1 MKGTVYALDGGLVF
15 AKTEEGGICWFEQ
28 LCGEMETG
36 DVVSGDLCTE
46 GRQQLRNET
55 RDRTVSVLLG
65 GTEYKRIGMAF
76 GIPGLL
82 LFGGSILTSHLVP
95 KALPSWISIPLLAI
109 WLVGVV
115 LLVIGLCYYAKAKGY
130 LAVWGFLLPD
140 YRHRSVGSGLASRPD

>member
-36 DVVSGDLCTE
+36 DVVSGDLCTQ

-65 GTEYKRIGMAF
+65 GYTEANQTSPGPRRKYLIKRQ
-76 GIPGLL
+76 
-82 LFGGSILTSHLVP
+82 
-95 KALPSWISIPLLAI
+95 
-109 WLVGVV
+109 
-115 LLVIGLCYYAKAKGY
+115 
-130 LAVWGFLLPD
+130 
-140 YRHRSVGSGLASRPD
+140 